1 MVMEDDDL
9 KQALMSLIGNNVRRC
24 RMERGLTQQELADM
38 VNIDTSTIGRIE
50 GGSRMMSM
58 PFFFCPRAGIATFI
72 NSCNSRLFRFLWGY
86 AFRLYPLCFPS
97 L

>member
-50 GGSRMMSM
+50 GGSRMMS
-58 PFFFCPRAGIATFI
+58 I